1 MTSFKNVQSLQ
12 IQSSVSI
19 TTVPIVLIDNII
31 SVNSCLLNNM
41 TMSKTNVCS
50 LLTAK

>member
-1 MTSFKNVQSLQ
+1 MYRVYRE

-19 TTVPIVLIDNII
+19 LTLPTVLIDNII

-41 TMSKTNVCS
+41 TISKTNVCS
-50 LLTAK
+50 LLTVK